1 MESQVVHH
9 VCLYSCFIILSV
21 CISVYLLCC
30 CYSYNT
36 YNLVCDWNSREYG
49 VTNSNR
55 HQNEETADQTTVRP
69 REATQNYTE
78 DLGRATHTLSFPL
91 SLAGPT
97 EKPCKEDPTHK

>member
-1 MESQVVHH
+1 MECQLVHH

-36 YNLVCDWNSREYG
+36 YNLVRDWNPREYDVRTVIG
-49 VTNSNR
+49 TK
-55 HQNEETADQTTVRP
+55 TKKPLIKTTVRP